1 MKMVAGKGV
10 TMQIKDLEAVL
21 AVYKYKSFSEA
32 AFKLDFSISAIS
44 KQIAKVEEEL
54 GVKIFERKNK
64 GSEMRLTNVGSE
76 LIPEIEKLLDTYSNI
91 EYLASNETVES
102 RKTLII
108 GYLPLIGTIGETAIL
123 SEFSALNPDIQI
135 KLQPGDSF
143 ELLKCIMAGTVDA
156 AFMMLFSA
164 GPGNFKTFEILT
176 NDDLK
181 IVPVMKNS
189 NLFIGLSNNHPLAK
203 RESVDL
209 TELVNETFIF
219 SNFQDPGRYE
229 TRMERLQK
237 MISGK
242 DLALK
247 ARFMDFANRD
257 IVLSVVEQGLAVL
270 PQVVKPLDCGH
281 AINYVKINNWP
292 DQIFGLYVTRKS
304 NTLPVLKELNKYVK
318 EYVAKEGIE
327 V

>member
-1 MKMVAGKGV
+1 
-10 TMQIKDLEAVL
+10 MQIKDLEAVL

-64 GSEMRLTNVGSE
+64 GTEMRLTRVGAD

-91 EYLASNETVES
+91 EYLASNETAEERNV
-102 RKTLII
+102 LNI
-108 GYLPLIGTIGETAIL
+108 GYLPLIGTIGETSIL
-123 SEFSALNPDIQI
+123 AGFSATYPDIQI
-135 KLQPGDSF
+135 NLQPGGSF
-143 ELLKCIMAGTVDA
+143 DLLKSLMAGTIDA

-181 IVPVMKNS
+181 IVPIMKNA
-189 NLFIGLSNNHPLAK
+189 NLYIGMSNNNPLAK

-209 TELVNETFIF
+209 TELMGETFIF
-219 SNFQDPGRYE
+219 SNYQDPGRYE

-242 DLALK
+242 ELELK
-247 ARFMDFANRD
+247 ARFMDFSNKD
-257 IVLSVVEQGLAVL
+257 VVLSVVEQGLAVL
-270 PQVVKPLDCGH
+270 PQVVMPRDNGY
-281 AINYVKINNWP
+281 AISYVKVDNWP

-318 EYVAKEGIE
+318 EYVVKEGIE
-327 V
+327 K